1 MELTGFI
8 DLHSHSVY
16 SDGTL
21 TPEEII
27 KNASQIGLSAV
38 ALTDNDCV

>member
-8 DLHSHSVY
+8 DLHSHSTY

-27 KNASQIGLSAV
+27 KTAAQIGLSSV
-38 ALTDNDCV
+38 GPYRP